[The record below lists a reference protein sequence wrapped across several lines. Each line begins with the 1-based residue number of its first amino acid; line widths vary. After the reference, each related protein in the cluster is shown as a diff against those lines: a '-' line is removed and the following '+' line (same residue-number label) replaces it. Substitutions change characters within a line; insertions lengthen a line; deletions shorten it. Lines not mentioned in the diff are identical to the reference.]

1 MSRTFKA
8 LGAILDYPT
17 AELQAAIP
25 EIQACLVEENILSA
39 RQVRALIPLLD
50 RLGDTDLMELQE
62 DWVALFDRSRRLGLH
77 LHEHTYGESRDR
89 GMAMVKLMQLYR
101 LHGLELAKGEI
112 PDYLPAFC
120 EFLSLVPPPSARRML
135 ADAVAILQ
143 ILAERLEAKASPYAA
158 ILTALAALSDRSAAS
173 DELDALRNAA
183 PAEIDSLEA
192 LDREYEDA
200 PVEFTGASVLQS
212 CPYSADAAKA
222 SRATIQPSGA

>member
-1 MSRTFKA
+1 MARTFKA
-8 LGAILDYPT
+8 LGAILDYPS

-25 EIQACLVEENILSA
+25 EIQACLVAEDVLSA
-39 RQVRALIPLLD
+39 RQLRALAPLLD
-50 RLGDTDLMELQE
+50 RLGDADLLELQE

-77 LHEHTYGESRDR
+77 LHEHTFGESRDR

-101 LHGLELAKGEI
+101 LHGLELTQGEI

-120 EFLSLVPPPSARRML
+120 EFLSLVPLASARRML
-135 ADAVAILQ
+135 ADAVAILE
-143 ILAERLEAKASPYAA
+143 ILAERLAAKGSPYAA
-158 ILTALAALSDRSAAS
+158 VLAVLAALSDRGADSE
-173 DELDALRNAA
+173 ELEGLRNAA

-212 CPYSADAAKA
+212 CPYSADTVQA

>member
-101 LHGLELAKGEI
+101 LHGLELTQGEI